1 MKNKKARLIIRTSI
15 LLVMISAITYTL
27 YQNFFT
33 EKVRVQAGDQ
43 APDFVLE
50 DMKGNKVQLSD
61 LKGKGVFLNFWG
73 TWCEPCQKEMPYM
86 EKQYNHYKSLGV
98 EILAVNVAESD
109 ISIES
114 FVKKHGLTFTV
125 LKDKD
130 RAVTEAYDITP
141 IPTTFLIDK
150 NGKVLR
156 VITGTMTERDI
167 ANYMEL
173 IKQ

>member
-1 MKNKKARLIIRTSI
+1 MKNKKARLIIRLSL

-33 EKVRVQAGDQ
+33 EKIRVQAGDQ
-43 APDFVLE
+43 ASDFVLE
-50 DMKGNKVQLSD
+50 DMRGNKVQLSD

-73 TWCEPCQKEMPYM
+73 TWCEPCQREMPYM
-86 EKQYNHYKSLGV
+86 EKQYNHYKNLGV
-98 EILAVNVAESD
+98 EILAINVAESD
-109 ISIES
+109 VAIEA
-114 FVKKHGLTFTV
+114 FVKRHNLSFPV

-156 VITGTMTERDI
+156 VITGTMTESDI
-167 ANYMEL
+167 KNYMEL
-173 IKQ
+173 IKP